1 MSKITVDFRTCEV
14 HINNRLPIGKYSKL
28 LNALDDLGDAELTA
42 LFEVKKDKPE
52 AKAVPEPAQTAVTAQ
67 SMIRPR

>member
-1 MSKITVDFRTCEV
+1 MSKVTVDFRTCEV
-14 HINNRLPIGKYSKL
+14 HIDNRIPIGKYSKL

-52 AKAVPEPAQTAVTAQ
+52 VKAVQEPAQPASPTQ
-67 SMIRPR
+67 SMMRR

>member
-14 HINNRLPIGKYSKL
+14 HIDNRLPIGKYSKL
-28 LNALDDLGDAELTA
+28 LNKLDELGDAELTA

-52 AKAVPEPAQTAVTAQ
+52 AKAAPEAPQPASPAQ